1 MFGVVAAIRGWMPVS
16 EYKRAKFVMSRIG
29 KKPVPLPAGVSAKVE
44 GNTLT
49 IKGPQGELKLK
60 HHSAMKVSV
69 DTSANQ
75 IVVARPDDERS
86 NKALHGLTR
95 SLVNNMVAGVVKP
108 FEKKLEIIGVGYQA
122 AVAGKNLSLQVGFAN
137 AVKLPIPAGVKV
149 TLPDNTHI
157 VLQSPDK
164 QAVGQFA
171 AVIRKVRPPE
181 PYKGKGIR
189 YEGEHVRRKAG
200 KAFASGG

>member
-1 MFGVVAAIRGWMPVS
+1 
-16 EYKRAKFVMSRIG
+16 MSRIG
-29 KKPVPLPAGVSAKVE
+29 KKPVALPAGVTAKVAS
-44 GNTLT
+44 GVFSV
-49 IKGPQGELKLK
+49 KGPQGELTFKF
-60 HHSAMKVSV
+60 HPAMQVAV
-69 DTSANQ
+69 DEAAKQ
-75 IVVARPDDERS
+75 IVISRPDDEAQNR
-86 NKALHGLTR
+86 ALHGLTR
-95 SLVNNMVAGVVKP
+95 ALINNMVSGVVTQ
-108 FEKKLEIIGVGYQA
+108 FEKKLEIVGVGYQA
-122 AVAGKNLSLQVGFAN
+122 SISGKSLNLQVGFAN
-137 AVKLPIPAGVKV
+137 VVKLPIPAGVKC

-157 VLQSPDK
+157 VLNSADK

>member
-1 MFGVVAAIRGWMPVS
+1 
-16 EYKRAKFVMSRIG
+16 MSRIG
-29 KKPVPLPAGVSAKVE
+29 KQPVPLPAGVTAKVE
-44 GNTLT
+44 GGVFSV
-49 IKGPQGELKLK
+49 KGAQGELKLK
-60 HHSAMKVSV
+60 FHTAIQVKV
-69 DTSANQ
+69 DEQAKQ
-75 IVVARPDDERS
+75 VVVSRGDDERQ
-86 NKALHGLTR
+86 NRALHGLTR
-95 SLVNNMVAGVVKP
+95 SLVNNMVTGVVKP

-122 AVAGKNLSLQVGFAN
+122 SIGGKTLNLQVGFAN
-137 AVKLPIPAGVKV
+137 VVKLPIPAGVKC

-157 VLQSPDK
+157 HLAGPDK

-189 YEGEHVRRKAG
+189 YEGEYVRRKSG

>member
-1 MFGVVAAIRGWMPVS
+1 
-16 EYKRAKFVMSRIG
+16 MSRIG
-29 KKPVPLPAGVSAKVE
+29 KKPVQLPQGVSAKVDA
-44 GNTLT
+44 GILSV
-49 IKGPQGELKLK
+49 KGGQGELKLK
-60 HHSAMKVSV
+60 FHSAMNVKV
-69 DTSANQ
+69 DEQARQ
-75 IVVARPDDERS
+75 IVVTRPDDERQ
-86 NKALHGLTR
+86 NRALHGLTR
-95 SLVNNMVAGVVKP
+95 SLINNMVRGVVTA

-122 AVAGKNLSLQVGFAN
+122 SVSGKTLNLQVGFAN
-137 AVKLPIPAGVKV
+137 VVKLPIPAGVKCA
-149 TLPDNTHI
+149 LPDNTHI
-157 VLQSPDK
+157 HLSSADK